1 MFSGL
6 LSKRAPRCFFGMK
19 VGTQSLSPRNPDGIC
34 NANLSVPSRVRPSGL
49 RIDCGWCMK
58 ASLSLTLAARRD
70 AVCESSLLAFQAGIL
85 EIGGVDATCFL
96 SDSCYVTVQLSSR
109 MYRMLSL

>member
-49 RIDCGWCMK
+49 WIDCDGR
-58 ASLSLTLAARRD
+58 AAVAGSVGTLLSLTLSQLRVDRFEVETPSFGT
-70 AVCESSLLAFQAGIL
+70 VC
-85 EIGGVDATCFL
+85 
-96 SDSCYVTVQLSSR
+96 
-109 MYRMLSL
+109 